1 MNKPSERIRAITKIS
16 LMTALMCVSALIY
29 IPTVVPITLQTL
41 VLYFSLLYIG
51 GRGTS
56 VVTALYI
63 FIGAVGL
70 PVFSGFSGGVGRL
83 FDASGGFIF
92 GMLAAA
98 LIWWLLE
105 KILPF
110 KIKARQVILCSASLA
125 VLYIC
130 GTLWYAFVY
139 LGGSGGL
146 IPALTVCVLPFIVP
160 DAVKIALAYI
170 VSKKI
175 SKIFQN

>member
-1 MNKPSERIRAITKIS
+1 MNKRSERIRAITKMS

-41 VLYFSLLYIG
+41 VLYLSLLFIG
-51 GRGTS
+51 GWQTAA
-56 VVTALYI
+56 VVALYI
-63 FIGAVGL
+63 AIGAVGL

-83 FDASGGFIF
+83 FDASGGFII

-110 KIKARQVILCSASLA
+110 KIKARAVILFSASLA

-139 LGGSGGL
+139 LGGSDGL

-160 DAVKIALAYI
+160 DVLKICTAYVI
-170 VSKKI
+170 SEKLKKI
-175 SKIFQN
+175 F

>member
-1 MNKPSERIRAITKIS
+1 MS
-16 LMTALMCVSALIY
+16 LMAALMCVSAMIY
-29 IPTVVPITLQTL
+29 IPTAVPITLQSL
-41 VLYFSLLYIG
+41 VLYFSLFFLG
-51 GRGTS
+51 GARTS
-56 VVTALYI
+56 AVVTLYVL
-63 FIGAVGL
+63 IGAIGL

-105 KILPF
+105 RVLPSA
-110 KIKARQVILCSASLA
+110 IKARQVILCSASLA

-146 IPALTVCVLPFIVP
+146 IPALTICVLPFIVP
-160 DAVKIALAYI
+160 DTVKIALAYFI
-170 VSKKI
+170 NKKI
-175 SKIFQN
+175 SKIY